1 MLILTLKYDCTFR
14 SLRSVSLSGPYP
26 YDSRS
31 LFPGLIHLAWC
42 VIVPYAALHPQ
53 NLPFPLGIA
62 GTSMIMQLLRG
73 RRWLWSSCNREMFV
87 YFALSK
93 FFEAC
98 ADWHEKLMYV
108 DWRHGICGADWHFDK
123 HDFAVCRL
131 TRWHT
136 LICNVPI
143 DTSLNVDMQCAD
155 WHFELWDKQGVDWHF
170 DMHWYARC
178 RMALGICR
186 FAQLVQEYL
195 VWSIDWI

>member
-31 LFPGLIHLAWC
+31 LFPGLIHLPGVRSSHMQRFIPKICHFHLASPGRLWLC
-42 VIVPYAALHPQ
+42 NCSVVEGDYEALA
-53 NLPFPLGIA
+53 IA
-62 GTSMIMQLLRG
+62 KCSSTSLCRSFL
-73 RRWLWSSCNREMFV
+73 
-87 YFALSK
+87 
-93 FFEAC
+93 EAC